1 MMRTAIAAA
10 LYFAVVFG
18 AGFLFGVIRVLLLDP
33 RLGPFIAVLCEA
45 PFMLAVIVAAARWV
59 PHVVRLPADLTSHL
73 LMGLGAVALQ
83 QVADVIVGSTL
94 RGVSPA
100 EQLAQFSRPE
110 GKVYALLLVLF
121 VIMPA
126 LLNASVRTEGRSA
139 D

>member
-1 MMRTAIAAA
+1 MRTAIAAA

-45 PFMLAVIVAAARWV
+45 PFMLAVIAAAARWV
-59 PHVVRLPADLTSHL
+59 PHVVRLPADLTSLL

-100 EQLAQFSRPE
+100 EQLAQFSHPE